1 MKILFGPYGSILPS
15 LGVSSNVLNI
25 AQRGQQEWYRLA
37 VEMIARGYANAGATV
52 PTVNAFYLRPVL
64 HAGFLELYKEI
75 LALNLRSLLTALAY
89 QERQRIALCL
99 GPTNDCY
106 DPKAAPDQHNAY
118 LFHKQQYE
126 LCLDVIGRFGLS
138 LADIVV
144 LHETIGTGREALGIA
159 KAACELK
166 MPLQISFIV
175 DATGHLLSGESVET
189 VINSIDKVTA
199 GWVEGYSLN
208 CCSPYAFDRVV
219 ETFKNKEII
228 KRLIGF
234 YPNSYDAD
242 PCTYE
247 SEEILFEPRKRDSL
261 KLVVEKAR
269 EYSLSF
275 VGGCCGFAYHDIKL
289 LVDLVNKK

>member
-99 GPTNDCY
+99 GPANDCY
-106 DPKAAPDQHNAY
+106 DAKAAPDEQTAY
-118 LFHKQQYE
+118 LFHKKQYE
-126 LCLDVIGRFGLS
+126 LCLEVIGRFGLS
-138 LADIVV
+138 LTDVVV

-159 KAACELK
+159 KVACEFK

-175 DATGHLLSGESVET
+175 NAKGHLLSGESVET
-189 VINSIDKVTA
+189 VINSIDKSTG

-219 ETFKNKEII
+219 ETFKNKETI

-261 KLVVEKAR
+261 KLVVEKAS

-275 VGGCCGFAYHDIKL
+275 VGGCCGFGYHDIKL
-289 LVDLVNKK
+289 LVDLVNKQ